1 VRKGQQTY
9 ILITRNIDEAVIVR
23 VGQSVYL
30 HGVLSSGT
38 PPASWRDSSHGIPNA
53 TAYVQSLNSD
63 VNTSMVKI
71 QSMFSDEDAWTTIY
85 TEHTNPPNT
94 YPVKAGTFVLTLTP
108 AVVRVYTYRITYD
121 GESQCAPA
129 VSNNVTLTIPLW

>member
-1 VRKGQQTY
+1 MRKGQQTY

-94 YPVKAGTFVLTLTP
+94 YPVKAARSYWP
-108 AVVRVYTYRITYD
+108 
-121 GESQCAPA
+121 
-129 VSNNVTLTIPLW
+129 

>member
-1 VRKGQQTY
+1 MRKGQQTY

-53 TAYVQSLNSD
+53 TANVQSLNSD
-63 VNTSMVKI
+63 VNTSMVNI
-71 QSMFSDEDAWTTIY
+71 QSMFSDEDGGLPFTR
-85 TEHTNPPNT
+85 NT
-94 YPVKAGTFVLTLTP
+94 RIRRTLTQVKAGTFVLTLTP
-108 AVVRVYTYRITYD
+108 AVVGVYTYRITYD

-129 VSNNVTLTIPLW
+129 VSNNVTLTMPLW